1 MLITS
6 ALFSISMVPITIV
19 TRHTDGKVGYK
30 HPEMEVWMGNMEE
43 RAFHWLRE
51 KRIEFFYQHNIKG
64 NF

>member
-30 HPEMEVWMGNMEE
+30 HPEMEVGMGNMEAQSME
-43 RAFHWLRE
+43 
-51 KRIEFFYQHNIKG
+51 
-64 NF
+64 